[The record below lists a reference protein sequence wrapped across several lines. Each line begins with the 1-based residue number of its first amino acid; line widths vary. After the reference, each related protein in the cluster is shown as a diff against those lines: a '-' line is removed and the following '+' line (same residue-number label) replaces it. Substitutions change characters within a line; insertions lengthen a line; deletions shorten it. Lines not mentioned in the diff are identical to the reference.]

1 VEVFGDDHCLCQ
13 TWAPLTE
20 TRARS
25 ELSAQ
30 CPKVSGFPLALA
42 FLKTERARARI
53 PLALFTQ
60 KKILSK
66 TCIFSPYSFYKRSQ

>member
-1 VEVFGDDHCLCQ
+1 MDTLFAITDTIIGFLSLSQ

-30 CPKVSGFPLALA
+30 CLKVSGFPLAL
-42 FLKTERARARI
+42 
-53 PLALFTQ
+53 FTQ
-60 KKILSK
+60 KKNSVKNLY
-66 TCIFSPYSFYKRSQ
+66 FLLLLFL